1 MRKGRLFIAVVLLFG
16 WATAASAQTGLG
28 GLRGVVVDAQ
38 GGALPGVTVT
48 ATSPDMLGPQSGVT
62 NESGEYRIVNL
73 PPGTF
78 ALTAELTGF
87 ATFRREGIL
96 IRTGATFQVDIA
108 MQLSTLQETVT
119 VTGDSPMI
127 EVDKASNVLNID
139 GEFQR
144 LMPIQARRNYS
155 DFLELTPGVI
165 SRGFDDGSGRQVYFG
180 HATEHFAHVLQLD
193 GTIATNYHDAQ
204 LTYVSM
210 GADMV
215 ADTQVKTGGVD
226 AASPM
231 GTGLVMNIITKSG
244 GNVFKGSGAFAYQP
258 YRWNGDNVDNCS
270 EAPGCRPGTGGTP
283 TTAYVRQFDGALGGP
298 LMRDKAW
305 FFAALRRGLSSSGI
319 SRTSAEVARIEA
331 YSTGPG
337 LFDNDSESWQPFVK
351 VTSRFGTHD
360 VQAFYQRDRLL
371 LTGDREYNY
380 EPIMVQST
388 GGPLYSGK
396 ITSVWGS
403 SVTTSFSGSYN
414 GKGGSDQSTFDSLGL
429 SGPQIII
436 HNSANLQGATLQGT
450 GRILEGGNLQS
461 YNLQPASQI
470 VVRGDLTYYK
480 DGWFG
485 NHEVQTGFFIA
496 PRSTY
501 NQDTHYV
508 NDGFVL
514 EEHRLRDVNNIAAGT
529 VPFRRRY
536 QLPVDLR
543 TRQAEDRDFAV
554 YVQDSWRPHSRL
566 TVNLGVRADFVK
578 RTDKVFDITRQDSL
592 DIGPRFG
599 FSYQL
604 TSDARTI
611 LRGSAVRVHEQ
622 VMGRDAITLFGAN
635 EAAGDVNIY
644 DLNGNGVFEASE
656 TVTTPARAATIADY
670 EFADDLHQPYVN
682 ELILGLRRQFP
693 WQLSVDVAGIYRS
706 YRDNWARVDIN
717 GIYPAGPNQPF
728 GGFGAVDP
736 NRGIIFQQQNNSWS
750 TLEYRALEIT
760 VAKNMSHN
768 FQLMAGL
775 NRQWQHFG
783 GTWNP
788 TDPARFI
795 QPDAFDSDTL
805 IYMPRGNNEENSLPI
820 ATGTTVHTYGPTWQE
835 YSMRFGGTYIAP
847 WGVTLAGSYTILAGP
862 WSGPIVDLLPVGD
875 PQLAAFGPAQVT
887 LANGTTQSNPLSTR
901 MRFAFPTRGE
911 GQVQAPPIK
920 TLGLTLNKTV
930 KLGGSREAVLGLA
943 VFNVLND
950 GNYSQYNYSGANERF
965 NTANYLQ
972 LRNQQP
978 ARAAQLTVLAR
989 F

>member
-1 MRKGRLFIAVVLLFG
+1 MRKALVIAAAFVVVG
-16 WATAASAQTGLG
+16 AAVASAQTGLG
-28 GLRGVVVDAQ
+28 GLRGIVTDAQ

-48 ATSPDMLGPQSGVT
+48 ATSPEMLGPQTGVT
-62 NESGEYRIVNL
+62 NENGEYRLINL

-78 ALTAELTGF
+78 TLTAELTGF

-96 IRTGATFQVDIA
+96 IRTGSTFQVDVT
-108 MQLSTLQETVT
+108 MQLSTLQETIT

-180 HATEHFAHVLQLD
+180 HATEHFAHVLQLE
-193 GTIATNYHDAQ
+193 GTIASNYHDAQ

-215 ADTQVKTGGVD
+215 QDTQVKTGGVD

-244 GNVFKGSGAFAYQP
+244 GNVFRGSGAFAYQP
-258 YRWNGDNVDNCS
+258 YDWNGNNVDNCS
-270 EAPGCRPGTGGTP
+270 EAPGCRPGSGGTP

-298 LMRDKAW
+298 ILRDRVW
-305 FFAALRRGLSSSGI
+305 FFGALRRALSSSGI
-319 SRTSAEVARIEA
+319 SRTAAEVDRIKA
-331 YSTGPG
+331 YRPDAD

-351 VTSRFGTHD
+351 VTAKAGQHD
-360 VQAFYQRDRLL
+360 VQGFYQRDRLL
-371 LTGDREYNY
+371 LSGDREYNY
-380 EPIMVQST
+380 EPIQVQST

-403 SVTTSFSGSYN
+403 SVTTTFTASYN
-414 GKGGSDQSTFDSLGL
+414 GKGGSDASTFEGLGR
-429 SGPQIII
+429 SGPQVII
-436 HNSANLQGATLQGT
+436 HERANVQGATLQGS

-470 VVRGDLTYYK
+470 ILRGDLTYYK
-480 DGWFG
+480 DDWFG
-485 NHEVQTGFFIA
+485 NHQFQTGFFLA

-501 NQDTHYV
+501 DQTTNYV

-536 QLPVDLR
+536 FSPTSLT

-566 TVNLGVRADFVK
+566 TLNLGVRADFVK
-578 RTDKVFDITRQDSL
+578 RNDKIFDIVRQNSVE
-592 DIGPRFG
+592 IGPRFG

-604 TSDARTI
+604 TDDARTI
-611 LRGSAVRVHEQ
+611 LRGSAVRIHEQ

-635 EAAGDVNIY
+635 EAAGEVNIY
-644 DLNGNGVFEASE
+644 DLNGNGVFEDAE
-656 TVTTPARAATIADY
+656 RVVTPARAASIAAN

-682 ELILGLRRQFP
+682 EFILGLRRQFP

-717 GIYPAGPNQPF
+717 GIYPSGPNQPF
-728 GGFGAVDP
+728 GGFGAIDP
-736 NRGIIFQQQNNSWS
+736 TRGIVFQQQNNSWS

-768 FQLMAGL
+768 FQLMAGI

-795 QPDAFDSDTL
+795 QPDAFPSDTL
-805 IYMPRGNNEENSLPI
+805 LYMPRGNNEENSLPLT
-820 ATGTTVHTYGPTWQE
+820 TGTTVHTYGPTWQE
-835 YSMRFGGTYIAP
+835 YSMRFGGTYLLP
-847 WGVTLAGSYTILAGP
+847 WGTTVAGSYTILAGP
-862 WSGPIVDLLPVGD
+862 WSGPIVDLLPVND
-875 PQLAAFGPAQVT
+875 PQLSVFGPARVT
-887 LANGTTQSNPLSTR
+887 LANGTTQSNPLATR
-901 MRFAFPTRGE
+901 MRFVYPTRGE

-930 KLGGSREAVLGLA
+930 KLGASREAVIGLS
-943 VFNVLND
+943 VFNALNA
-950 GNYSQYNYSGANERF
+950 GNYTQYNYSGANERF
-965 NTANYLQ
+965 NTANFLQ
-972 LRNQQP
+972 LRNQQA